1 MNEYYPEPGK
11 AEALA
16 RAYGKGW
23 NEHPLATSNG
33 TYEEL
38 RDRAERAEQEAA
50 KFLRFWEQS
59 EKDRVA
65 EVERAGKAE
74 EKADAWRDLAHRR
87 VELWKRHAERLRQ
100 GANENA
106 AQGVQ
111 DRRRAEKAEAE
122 RAAWWEAAKTFAR
135 AYYGANDLAQQH
147 YDRAERAE
155 AALNEIREL
164 VRDHVRFPAD
174 SIVDDV
180 RNLVSEL
187 AIRTHGEAREIHDL
201 RDRAEKAEAK
211 IREYEAETWI
221 DHDGTVR
228 PIHETRAQLSR
239 RLYDENERAGRE
251 KARAD
256 KAEAELVGAN
266 SRADH
271 WMDLAIAI
279 EAEFDE
285 LKAAL
290 HKLSNCCNQETGE
303 CTGDAR

>member
-1 MNEYYPEPGK
+1 M
-11 AEALA
+11 
-16 RAYGKGW
+16 
-23 NEHPLATSNG
+23 
-33 TYEEL
+33 
-38 RDRAERAEQEAA
+38 
-50 KFLRFWEQS
+50 
-59 EKDRVA
+59 
-65 EVERAGKAE
+65 
-74 EKADAWRDLAHRR
+74 
-87 VELWKRHAERLRQ
+87 
-100 GANENA
+100 
-106 AQGVQ
+106 
-111 DRRRAEKAEAE
+111 
-122 RAAWWEAAKTFAR
+122 
-135 AYYGANDLAQQH
+135 AQQH